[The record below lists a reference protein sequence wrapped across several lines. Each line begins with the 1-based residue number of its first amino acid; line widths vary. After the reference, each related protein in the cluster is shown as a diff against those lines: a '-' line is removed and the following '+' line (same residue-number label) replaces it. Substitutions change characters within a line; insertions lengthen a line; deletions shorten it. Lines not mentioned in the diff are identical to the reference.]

1 MIQVGFTLYTEMLK
15 QAVRDLKKGRQPDLD
30 APLGITTEIKLHS
43 PALLPEDYCPDIHER
58 LVLYKRLAV
67 CETAQ
72 QINAIHEE
80 LVDRFGLPEQPVK
93 TLIESH
99 HLRLAAKE
107 LGIDAIDAT
116 SEAVTVTFG
125 KNNNVDPT
133 EIILLIQNDKK
144 YRLAGADK
152 LRFTAEMEYI
162 EVRINTVKNVL
173 KTLKERV
180 MVK

>member
-1 MIQVGFTLYTEMLK
+1 TV
-15 QAVRDLKKGRQPDLD
+15 
-30 APLGITTEIKLHS
+30 
-43 PALLPEDYCPDIHER
+43 
-58 LVLYKRLAV
+58 
-67 CETAQ
+67 Q

-99 HLRLAAKE
+99 YIRLVAKE
-107 LGIDAIDAT
+107 LGIDAIDTT

-133 EIILLIQNDKK
+133 EIILLIQSDKK

-152 LRFTAEMEYI
+152 LRFTAEMENI

-173 KTLKERV
+173 KTLKDRV